1 MRGEYYLA
9 RGHRCEVSL
18 EVAEVVTPGEA
29 EDSEQTEEERRPGGE
44 MGGRDIKIEAGPGL
58 VTQHQTQ
65 EEEERQADG
74 GGHGPPKPEK
84 RVEGL

>member
-18 EVAEVVTPGEA
+18 EVSEVVTPGEA
-29 EDSEQTEEERRPGGE
+29 EDSEETEEERRPGGE
-44 MGGRDIKIEAGPGL
+44 MGGRDGEIEAGPGL
-58 VTQHQTQ
+58 VTQDQTQ

-74 GGHGPPKPEK
+74 GGHGPPEPEK
-84 RVEGL
+84 RLDQ